1 VTFLSVSTKIL
12 NYSARLLPKSLLFLE
27 EWPQMT
33 GKKPK
38 EAYIFRDKKMETKVE
53 TLLLMIFS
61 FQKGKNKI
69 YIEKKNKILHLQIIR
84 YY

>member
-1 VTFLSVSTKIL
+1 VTFLSVSTKIS

-27 EWPQMT
+27 ELPQT
-33 GKKPK
+33 TEKKLK

-69 YIEKKNKILHLQIIR
+69 YIVKKNKILHLQIIR

>member
-1 VTFLSVSTKIL
+1 
-12 NYSARLLPKSLLFLE
+12 
-27 EWPQMT
+27 MT